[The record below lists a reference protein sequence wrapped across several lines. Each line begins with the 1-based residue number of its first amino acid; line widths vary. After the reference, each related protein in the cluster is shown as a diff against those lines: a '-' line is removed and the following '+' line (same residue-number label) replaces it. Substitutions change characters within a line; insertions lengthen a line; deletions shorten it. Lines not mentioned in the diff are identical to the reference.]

1 MSFLTKLFGSKDVY
15 QEMFDAGRRS
25 LDNTLSGSSLDDA
38 GKKKVTDF
46 FQERFDNDSVVMSDD
61 AIGAAVRNIEA
72 GQEAGIGLA
81 AQSGRGTGL
90 TNAFGG
96 GGSILQTAAG
106 AGLLGV
112 MGAGIAGGDKA
123 EGAMYG
129 ALAGISIGGASKVL
143 AKNMVNMEE
152 TFMKGILK
160 SDYIEKVSVKKGTKL
175 KDIENQNLS
184 LKDLGMGT
192 DEGPIKDILNRQINR
207 DPRSRVKYGDL
218 KLKNDIEVNAN
229 NVQIRRE
236 NLKALDSMDT
246 ANMGTIDKYKRDLLL
261 GKSTLNVGRIGRVS
275 TMAGSALMGMG
286 LSSSNRDHRRGF
298 NRNRGNRV

>member
-1 MSFLTKLFGSKDVY
+1 LEIMSFLTKLFGSKDVY

-25 LDNTLSGSSLDDA
+25 LDGTLSGSSLDDA

-46 FQERFDNDSVVMSDD
+46 FQGRFDNDSVVMSDD
-61 AIGAAVRNIEA
+61 AIGAAVRNVEA

-96 GGSILQTAAG
+96 GGNILQTAAG

-129 ALAGISIGGASKVL
+129 ALAGLSIGGASKVL

-160 SDYIEKVSVKKGTKL
+160 SDYAEKGIIEAGTELKNIKNQNLTMKELGLSNEEKPL
-175 KDIENQNLS
+175 KDIINERVFKNIKRGDTKTSSDIEINLTSSEMRSQNL
-184 LKDLGMGT
+184 
-192 DEGPIKDILNRQINR
+192 N
-207 DPRSRVKYGDL
+207 
-218 KLKNDIEVNAN
+218 KLQN
-229 NVQIRRE
+229 
-236 NLKALDSMDT
+236 MDT
-246 ANMGTIDKYKRDLLL
+246 ANMGTVDKYKRDLLL
-261 GKSTLNVGRIGRVS
+261 GKSTLNVGRVGRVS

>member
-38 GKKKVTDF
+38 GKTKVRSF
-46 FQERFDNDSVVMSDD
+46 FQGRFDNDSVVMSDD
-61 AIGAAVRNIEA
+61 AIEAAVRNVEA

-90 TNAFGG
+90 TEAFGG
-96 GGSILQTAAG
+96 GGGILQVAAGGGLLGIAG
-106 AGLLGV
+106 AGL
-112 MGAGIAGGDKA
+112 AGGDKA

-129 ALAGISIGGASKVL
+129 ALAGISIGGAGRVL

-152 TFMKGILK
+152 NFMKGILK
-160 SDYIEKVSVKKGTKL
+160 NDYAEKGIIEAGTELKNIKNQNLTMKELGLSNEEKPL
-175 KDIENQNLS
+175 KDIINERVFKNIKRGDTKTSSDIEINLTSSEMRSQNL
-184 LKDLGMGT
+184 
-192 DEGPIKDILNRQINR
+192 N
-207 DPRSRVKYGDL
+207 
-218 KLKNDIEVNAN
+218 KLQN
-229 NVQIRRE
+229 
-236 NLKALDSMDT
+236 MDT
-246 ANMGTIDKYKRDLLL
+246 ANMGTVDKYKRDLLL
-261 GKSTLNVGRIGRVS
+261 GKSTLNVGRVGRVS

>member
-1 MSFLTKLFGSKDVY
+1 MSFLAKFFGKADVY

-25 LDNTLSGSSLDDA
+25 LDDILKDSSLDDA

-46 FQERFDNDSVVMSDD
+46 FQGRYDDDSVVMSDE
-61 AIGAAVRNIEA
+61 AIGAAVRNVEA

-90 TNAFGG
+90 TEAFGG
-96 GGSILQTAAG
+96 GGGILQVAAGGGLLGIAG
-106 AGLLGV
+106 AGL
-112 MGAGIAGGDKA
+112 AGGDKA

-129 ALAGISIGGASKVL
+129 ALAGMSIGGAGKVL

-152 TFMKGILK
+152 NFMKNILK
-160 SDYIEKVSVKKGTKL
+160 SDYTEKATVKAGTKL
-175 KDIENQNLS
+175 KDIENQNLT

-192 DEGPIKDILNRQINR
+192 EEKPLKDILEDNINGGPIKYKN
-207 DPRSRVKYGDL
+207 L
-218 KLKNDIEVNAN
+218 KTREDVEVNLTASEMRSAN
-229 NVQIRRE
+229 LNKLQ
-236 NLKALDSMDT
+236 SMDT
-246 ANMGTIDKYKRDLLL
+246 ANMGTVDKYKRDLLL
-261 GKSTLNVGRIGRVS
+261 GKSTLNVGRVGRVS

-298 NRNRGNRV
+298 NKNRGNRV